1 METIIRLR
9 LSELTE
15 ATLGKIKK
23 LLSSSASSSD
33 PQISISVESND
44 YNTQL
49 NKSIEQIKKGDTLSF
64 TMEDL
69 ETYVTKNFKD

>member
-15 ATLGKIKK
+15 STLDKIKK
-23 LLSSSASSSD
+23 LLSASTDNQD
-33 PQISISVESND
+33 PQINISVETAD
-44 YNTQL
+44 YNSQL
-49 NKSIEQIKKGDTLSF
+49 DKSISQIKSGNTLSF

>member
-15 ATLGKIKK
+15 STLGKIKQ
-23 LLSSSASSSD
+23 LLSSSATASD
-33 PQISISVESND
+33 PQISITVESVD
-44 YNTQL
+44 YKTQL

-69 ETYVTKNFKD
+69 ETYVTKNFRD

>member
-23 LLSSSASSSD
+23 LLSSSAITAD
-33 PQISISVESND
+33 PQISITVDSGD
-44 YNTQL
+44 YPTQL

-69 ETYVTKNFKD
+69 ETYVTRNFKD